1 MRLSVYFFAILST
14 SSLSISLAMDGA
26 NGYKPKKP
34 QKRLSVFRRI
44 TGDDK
49 PVGDEDGSASSV
61 VSGAAASVTQG
72 QLLEQ
77 WVSKSGGKDAEGQN
91 VFAQFTSQC
100 KKTSDQESGVTSCS
114 CTEDVIREIRN
125 LREGGIPE
133 EVLARMI
140 LEPST
145 NNGGNADESSA
156 LYRAASGP
164 CSSCLLPVFLEV
176 EGIDFNHEV
185 KGNVIQHTITLG
197 EHLMRK
203 EMYMKSLITYAL
215 LTRVAM
221 PSPRKQNICERT
233 SDPVFAKICSTIM
246 KNVVI
251 NKCRCRKWLVE
262 INAIKR
268 DEKKG
273 HLERG
278 AAEIDPHWA
287 IPDWLSHGVETDDAR
302 IEKFVTNRDFIR
314 DVLLTRVPDP
324 PNWKGMPEWM
334 HREDF
339 SIDDF
344 SDDSDCEDDEPSHG
358 DEDTP
363 SGDDDDGGEFPFRP
377 AGLLSVQA
385 ALTKKPH
392 KR

>member
-1 MRLSVYFFAILST
+1 M
-14 SSLSISLAMDGA
+14 
-26 NGYKPKKP
+26 YKPK
-34 QKRLSVFRRI
+34 KRLSVFRRI

-49 PVGDEDGSASSV
+49 PVGNEDGSASSV

-91 VFAQFTSQC
+91 VFAKFTSQC
-100 KKTSDQESGVTSCS
+100 KKTSDQESGVPSCS
-114 CTEDVIREIRN
+114 YTENVIRKIRN

-176 EGIDFNHEV
+176 KGIDFNHEV
-185 KGNVIQHTITLG
+185 KGNVIKHTITLG
-197 EHLMRK
+197 EHLMWK

-215 LTRVAM
+215 LTRVPM
-221 PSPRKQNICERT
+221 PRPREQNICERT

-251 NKCRCRKWLVE
+251 NKCQCRKWLVE
-262 INAIKR
+262 IDAIKR

-278 AAEIDPHWA
+278 AAEIDSHWA
-287 IPDWLSHGVETDDAR
+287 IPDWLSHGVETGDDR

-339 SIDDF
+339 SIEDF
-344 SDDSDCEDDEPSHG
+344 SDSDCEDDEPSHG
-358 DEDTP
+358 DGDT
-363 SGDDDDGGEFPFRP
+363 SSDDDDDGGDFPFRP

-385 ALTKKPH
+385 ELKKSR
-392 KR
+392 KKNGQLRD